1 MVGRGYGREA
11 YVRALAYIAQAT
23 KKYGIFTSLVMP
35 HLNDD
40 ADVEARYGN
49 MVRSLHRTFG

>member
-11 YVRALAYIAQAT
+11 YARALAYIAQSA

-49 MVRSLHRTFG
+49 MVRSLHRTFK